1 MDRPERRTS
10 WKRGEDGDVLD
21 PHLRDALL
29 SAKLK
34 ADYDLLMD
42 WIIYDDGT
50 AIDRD
55 EIDCALADLID
66 DAMAAATDA
75 IARPIGLD

>member
-1 MDRPERRTS
+1 MYRPERRNS
-10 WKRGEDGDVLD
+10 WKRGANGDVLD
-21 PHLRDALL
+21 PALRYALL

-50 AIDRD
+50 AMNRH
-55 EIDCALADLID
+55 EIDCALADLIE
-66 DAMAAATDA
+66 DAMAAAPDA
-75 IARPIGLD
+75 VARPIGLD